1 MGRWRD
7 PTKYQEDGH
16 SQCRKSLNW
25 KLTLPLSTW
34 KLKKRLR
41 KPYRKRSDF
50 RLFENSLVVLGLA
63 TAPQVRRAD
72 RALYHHKLTVSSLGG
87 VCQSCTA
94 PANLKCNTMKSRPKR
109 GTEYR
114 KSSRLEVFHLFRW
127 YKHTDIYKMP
137 KVLESCAKGSWNM
150 LNLRTSGGGI
160 QPFYKRGGV
169 AELENAPTGRWS
181 ASGAGGWPSCAV
193 SACVSHGDTW
203 CTLAGTR
210 YWFNLTSA
218 LFRGHNRRRHSR
230 GEPATELLQASVKWQ
245 KAAFAEC
252 LLNYFVAS
260 ARLNHEKSKFFV
272 ESRRK

>member
-1 MGRWRD
+1 MAIASAENRWIGSW
-7 PTKYQEDGH
+7 PFPFQLE
-16 SQCRKSLNW
+16 SW
-25 KLTLPLSTW
+25 KNT
-34 KLKKRLR
+34 LR

-50 RLFENSLVVLGLA
+50 RLFENSLVALGLA
-63 TAPQVRRAD
+63 SAHREKI
-72 RALYHHKLTVSSLGG
+72 KLDAGTQSWSGPVSPRTDTVFVGQCLS
-87 VCQSCTA
+87 VVHCP

-127 YKHTDIYKMP
+127 YTHTDIYKMP

-252 LLNYFVAS
+252 LLKNYFVAS